1 MKSISE
7 TDLILNPDGSIYHL
21 NLRPEDIANTIIT
34 VGDPNRVEVVSKYF
48 DKVEKKVS
56 KREFVT
62 HTGYLGSTRITVI
75 SSGIGTDNVEILMN
89 ELDALVN
96 VDLPTR
102 TTKQEHTSLNIIRI
116 GTSGSL
122 QESIPVDSYVVSKR
136 GIGFDALGH
145 FYPTAKSAFSEAI
158 QAQMNLD
165 FLSYTSSGSQ
175 KLYDLLFDDKN
186 TLYFEGNTVTCPGFY
201 APQGRVLRY
210 NPKQEN
216 LLQKFNQF
224 SFQGNVL
231 TNLEMETAGYYLF
244 GELLGHEVLSMSA
257 IVASRMTHQFSKNPE
272 KHTESLIQQVL
283 EKITRL

>member
-1 MKSISE
+1 MNSISE
-7 TDLILNPDGSIYHL
+7 TDLIINPDGSIYHL

-34 VGDPNRVEVVSKYF
+34 VGDPDRVEVVSKYF
-48 DKVEKKVS
+48 DKIDKKVS

-62 HTGYLGSTRITVI
+62 HTGYIGNTRLSII

-102 TTKQEHTSLNIIRI
+102 TVKQEHTSLNIVRI

-145 FYPTAKSAFSEAI
+145 FYPTPTSSFSEAI
-158 QAQMNLD
+158 QAQMNLG
-165 FLSYTSSGSQ
+165 FLSYTSFGSQ
-175 KLYDLLFDDKN
+175 KLYDLLFDEKN
-186 TLYFEGNTVTCPGFY
+186 HLYFEGNTVTCPGFY
-201 APQGRVLRY
+201 APQGRILRY
-210 NPKQEN
+210 TPKQEN

-224 SFQGNVL
+224 SFQGSVL

-283 EKITRL
+283 EKITGL